1 MKLSAIQQICKG
13 AKRIELW
20 SDSESRTQWISD
32 GGAFYPL
39 YNLPNLEAE
48 NVFAL
53 FDIPEKKQDKIYYER
68 KDRLPQALCFQDYL
82 EGEVALDFG
91 TISIYKR
98 GRVLRPLKISLGA
111 IYINEKYLK
120 PFTDSENG
128 VQLYERRTAG
138 GVPYVAVKEGILL
151 VGIILPY
158 DIVTKEF
165 VEELKMIYELSA
177 VASENKTLRRFGA
190 DEVEQIE
197 IDECLD

>member
-20 SDSESRTQWISD
+20 SDSATHTQWISD

-48 NVFAL
+48 NVFVL
-53 FDIPEKKQDKIYYER
+53 FDIPEKKQEKIFYEH
-68 KDRLPQALCFQDYL
+68 KMKLPEAFCFHDCA
-82 EGEVALDFG
+82 ECETALDFG
-91 TISIYKR
+91 TISIYKK
-98 GRVLRPLKISLGA
+98 GRVLRPLKTSLGA

-120 PFTDSENG
+120 PFADSENG
-128 VQLYERRTAG
+128 VQLYERCTAG

-165 VEELKMIYELSA
+165 VEELKVIYELSA
-177 VASENKTLRRFGA
+177 VTAENKAVYRFGENEAEQLDA
-190 DEVEQIE
+190 D
-197 IDECLD
+197 